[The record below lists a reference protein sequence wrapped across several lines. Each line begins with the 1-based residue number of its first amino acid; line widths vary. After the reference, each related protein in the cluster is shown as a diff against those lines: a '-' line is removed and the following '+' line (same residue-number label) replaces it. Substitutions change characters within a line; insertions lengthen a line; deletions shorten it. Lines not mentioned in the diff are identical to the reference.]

1 MKHELLIRWLFY
13 FAGLFIL
20 AFGVSLTIEGK
31 ALGIS
36 PWDSFHYGL
45 FAHFGLTIGQWSI
58 IAGAFIIFGTCLF
71 TKSLPKLGALINM
84 LLIGLLIDFFTMII
98 PEPHSLIVS
107 TITFITGVLI
117 IGYGIGIYVS
127 AGLGAGPRDTLTM
140 LISEKTGM
148 NVKKVRNMIE
158 ISVLAIGWLLGGPI
172 GIGTIIIALFTGTIL
187 SYSLPQSKHLL
198 RLIIIKFAE
207 KASHPAH

>member
-13 FAGLFIL
+13 FAGLIIL

-36 PWDSFHYGL
+36 PWDAFHYGL

-71 TKSLPKLGALINM
+71 TKSLPKLGALLNM

-98 PEPHSLIVS
+98 PEPHSLVVS
-107 TITFITGVLI
+107 TIAFITGVFI

-148 NVKKVRNMIE
+148 NVKRVRNMIE

-172 GIGTIIIALFTGTIL
+172 GIGSIIIALFTGTIL

-198 RLIIIKFAE
+198 QHIIVKTAA
-207 KASHPAH
+207 KASQPVH